1 MGYGTKG
8 GSRGQSQVIGAVLI
22 FGFIIAAL
30 GAAQVVLVPQAN
42 EEVEFNHND
51 RAQQDMQE
59 VRNAIQRSAAVGA
72 SQSESVNLGPD
83 YPTRF
88 LLLNPGEGSGTIRTA
103 GSTLLTIEG
112 AEATDQEVRDFWT
125 GDSGDSVD
133 IPSKQLIYS
142 PNYNYYDNAPDTVYE
157 NSVLYNRFEDSTDIS
172 KSAQGIVDGRRIYLT
187 AVDGDLSTSQA
198 DSASVDVKSVTAAT
212 ESITV
217 ERNAADEP
225 IQITI
230 PTELSEEVWV
240 TDLLQDQIDV
250 NALQGSDINDCDS
263 LNEGGFDATTNPDTD
278 DGRFVVDCEYM
289 DGPDSNLLTL
299 TFQEENQNSNPVTYS
314 LKMAKIGVGT
324 DISIPEAEYIT
335 DQKGDGADVAL
346 NGRQEV
352 VFQVRNKYN
361 NPVEDAEVD
370 VEITEGPGRL
380 LNQGDDIGQSDDN
393 IPVGPDGTVELTYVA
408 PGMAGSSPTDVN
420 VSAKFDGGSF
430 DSGGPKDANV
440 SMEVINA
447 SRIDRTQPLFN
458 PSDTVAVTGSE
469 FRQTNCGGSSGNDG
483 DCEVEIRLENLANS
497 ERTIQEIRYVFFS
510 ADTQGNADAGPTA
523 SFEIQNFQNSDTDI
537 IVKENFTDIS
547 DVEFSDGEEK
557 SLIVH
562 MFEDSAQNNPDDLGP
577 GDFIVISM
585 IIDGERQT
593 YIFAPG
599 DGN

>member
-1 MGYGTKG
+1 MGQKG

-240 TDLLQDQIDV
+240 TNLLQDQIDV
-250 NALQGSDINDCDS
+250 NALQGSDISGCDS
-263 LNEGGFDATTNPDTD
+263 LNEGGSDATTNPDTD

-289 DGPDSNLLTL
+289 DGPDLNLLTL
-299 TFQEENQNSNPVTYS
+299 TFQEENSNSNPVTYS
-314 LKMAKIGVGT
+314 LKMAKVGVGT
-324 DISIPEAEYIT
+324 DISTPGAEYIT

-361 NPVEDAEVD
+361 NPAESAEVD
-370 VEITEGPGRL
+370 VEIDGGASGQKL
-380 LNQGDDIGQSDDN
+380 LNDGNDITGQPDDDIP
-393 IPVGPDGTVELTYVA
+393 IGPDGKVELTYVA
-408 PGMAGSSPTDVN
+408 PGNTMSSPIDVDIQ
-420 VSAKFDGGSF
+420 AEFDTG
-430 DSGGPKDANV
+430 GGPKSADV
-440 SMEVINA
+440 SMQIINA
-447 SRIDRTQPLFN
+447 SRIDRTNELIN
-458 PSDTVAVTGSE
+458 PTEEVTLEDSKIVTSGSGNSGTDE
-469 FRQTNCGGSSGNDG
+469 VDITFASGSSRTITSMRYTFYNTDGQGMAPTETHPTMELIDSSGNTIETFDIRG
-483 DCEVEIRLENLANS
+483 D
-497 ERTIQEIRYVFFS
+497 
-510 ADTQGNADAGPTA
+510 
-523 SFEIQNFQNSDTDI
+523 FQPVDIDIPNSDD
-537 IVKENFTDIS
+537 S
-547 DVEFSDGEEK
+547 DSNEGEVRVRFK
-557 SLIVH
+557 KGG
-562 MFEDSAQNNPDDLGP
+562 SAADVGP
-577 GDFIVISM
+577 GDYFTISL
-585 IIDGERQT
+585 IQR
-593 YIFAPG
+593 
-599 DGN
+599 